1 MVLTF
6 ARWERSLRF
15 LMPAGFSQLL
25 WRWTINL
32 LQKRTF
38 LFVANTHRTLLYEIQ
53 LLADEESFVSL
64 GVRKPCFRYGCKSKA
79 FALLQDPLFKG
90 NV

>member
-15 LMPAGFSQLL
+15 LGPAGFSQLL
-25 WRWTINL
+25 WRWTIDL

-38 LFVANTHRTLLYEIQ
+38 LFVANSL
-53 LLADEESFVSL
+53 FVAN
-64 GVRKPCFRYGCKSKA
+64 R
-79 FALLQDPLFKG
+79 
-90 NV
+90 

>member
-15 LMPAGFSQLL
+15 LGPTGFSQLL
-25 WRWTINL
+25 WKWTINL

-38 LFVANTHRTLLYEIQ
+38 LFVANRCLLEIWRNKIRIVPHFKNKTQ
-53 LLADEESFVSL
+53 M
-64 GVRKPCFRYGCKSKA
+64 GYCCIK
-79 FALLQDPLFKG
+79 LQNVLFSILPL
-90 NV
+90 

>member
-15 LMPAGFSQLL
+15 LGPAGFSQLL
-25 WRWTINL
+25 WRWTIDL

-38 LFVANTHRTLLYEIQ
+38 LFVANRMKALPETGLEMN
-53 LLADEESFVSL
+53 SL
-64 GVRKPCFRYGCKSKA
+64 
-79 FALLQDPLFKG
+79 
-90 NV
+90 